1 VIAQR
6 IFAVLAAMLLV
17 GAVALAMLGPPSVPL
32 GQALF
37 MVDHDLM
44 DALHS
49 GVERHLSSWL
59 WESAAVPL
67 MLRPAWLLPAALG
80 LICAGVSLTLSTRKK
95 STHRSHRRS

>member
-6 IFAVLAAMLLV
+6 ILAVLAAMLLV

-37 MVDHDLM
+37 MLDHDLM
-44 DALHS
+44 NMLHS
-49 GVERHLSSWL
+49 NIERFLSTWL
-59 WESAAVPL
+59 WEHVAMPV
-67 MLRPAWLLPAALG
+67 MVRPAWMVPAALG
-80 LICAGVSLTLSTRKK
+80 LICAGMALSLSTRK